1 MKITLRE
8 DLHPDPEFYYQV
20 QFRIYHVPYL
30 IWDRGTWMDVTETCD
45 IYRIEADGIYAGDII
60 LEHREKGA
68 VYIVDFSL
76 LPEYQGKG
84 VGKAVLGELQK
95 DLRKITAV
103 TRKDTLDFFL
113 KCGFSLKKKMKS
125 YYDRGVDGY
134 LLVFS
139 EKARDSAHGES

>member
-20 QFRIYHVPYL
+20 QFRIYHKPYL
-30 IWDRGTWMDVTETCD
+30 IWDRGTWNDVIETCD
-45 IYRIEADGIYAGDII
+45 TYRIEVDGIYAGEII
-60 LEHREKGA
+60 LEHRENGA

-84 VGKAVLGELQK
+84 IGRAVLGELQK
-95 DLRKITAV
+95 ERRKITAV

-113 KCGFSLKKKMKS
+113 KCGFSLKKKMKN
-125 YYDRGVDGY
+125 YYERGVDGY
-134 LLVFS
+134 LIAFS
-139 EKARDSAHGES
+139 KV